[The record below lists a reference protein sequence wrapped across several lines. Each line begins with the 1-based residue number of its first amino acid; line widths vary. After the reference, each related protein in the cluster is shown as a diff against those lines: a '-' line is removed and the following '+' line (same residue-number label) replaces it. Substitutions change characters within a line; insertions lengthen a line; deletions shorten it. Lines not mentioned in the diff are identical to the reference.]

1 MHAGSRDGRIPLA
14 QVISIHGMS
23 NDKVTIALDAM
34 GGDHGPSVVVPA
46 AVSMLNKHAYLHIIL
61 VGDAATL
68 GAMVTGD
75 VQAFAPRLKVQHA
88 SQVVLMDELP
98 SQALRHKKDSSMRVA
113 INLVKN
119 GLADGCV
126 SAGNTGALMATA
138 RFVLKTVPG
147 IDRPAICA
155 LIPSH
160 GGHTHMLDLGANAD
174 CTPEQLFQFGVM
186 GAALAESVYHI
197 ASPRVGLMNIGEE
210 EIKGI
215 EKVRDAGKLLETS
228 HLNYVGFVEGDDIF
242 SRDVDVV
249 VSDGFVGNVS
259 LKTIEGLAKMIGQML
274 REEFRR
280 TLFTRLRALVAMPV
294 LHALKQRMDPRHYNG
309 ASLLGLRGVVVK
321 SHGSADS
328 VGFASAIRVAI
339 LEIQNQVPQRIS
351 RLLEVQLPN
360 TGTGDT

>member
-1 MHAGSRDGRIPLA
+1 
-14 QVISIHGMS
+14 MS
-23 NDKVTIALDAM
+23 NTTVTIALDAM

-46 AVSMLNKHAYLHIIL
+46 AISMLTKYDFLSIIL
-61 VGDAATL
+61 VGNAATL
-68 GAMVTGD
+68 DPIVASHLQT
-75 VQAFAPRLKVQHA
+75 FAPRLKIQHA

-119 GLADGCV
+119 RLADACV
-126 SAGNTGALMATA
+126 SAGNTGALMAIA
-138 RFVLKTVPG
+138 RFVLKTIPG

-174 CTPEQLFQFGVM
+174 CTPDQLFQFGVM
-186 GAALAESVYHI
+186 GAALANAVYHI
-197 ASPRVGLMNIGEE
+197 ESPRVGLMNIGEE

-215 EKVRDAGKLLETS
+215 EKVRDAGKLLEAS
-228 HLNYVGFVEGDDIF
+228 HLNYIGFVEGNDIF

-259 LKTIEGLAKMIGQML
+259 LKTIEGLARLISQML

-280 TLFTRLRALVAMPV
+280 SAFTRLLALAAMPV

-321 SHGSADS
+321 SHGSSDS

-339 LEIQNQVPQRIS
+339 LEVQNQVPQRIGK
-351 RLLEVQLPN
+351 LLEVQLAN
-360 TGTGDT
+360 NGTGAA